1 MRDGAPSR
9 TAQHVA
15 AYRLGF
21 ERLPAPFGDS
31 ESDERLARD
40 LLAELDFEPEERMA
54 GYLRVRT
61 SFFDRVVLNAL
72 NRGTTQVAAIGAGY
86 DGRALRY
93 AKPGVRWFEV
103 DHPVTQPISV
113 SVCSGLRSRHRT
125 WRSSPLISSRTMS
138 PLR

>member
-1 MRDGAPSR
+1 VGDDAPSR

-21 ERLPAPFGDS
+21 ERLPAPVGDP

-40 LLAELDFEPEERMA
+40 LLTEFEFEPQEPMA

-72 NRGTTQVAAIGAGY
+72 ERGTIQVAAIGACSRRSASISRSPNCRTVACVLRAGSTRPSSTGY
-86 DGRALRY
+86 
-93 AKPGVRWFEV
+93 
-103 DHPVTQPISV
+103 
-113 SVCSGLRSRHRT
+113 SR
-125 WRSSPLISSRTMS
+125 LSR
-138 PLR
+138 PDR